1 MGLFIVSYVFNVSR
15 VYVYIVEGPIPHWKR
30 VHYKLSLCKDINANE
45 FGFLVMSVFIIRYCN
60 PLNNFSECIKEF
72 FHYWLVC
79 VHSLA

>member
-45 FGFLVMSVFIIRYCN
+45 FDRFACDERFY
-60 PLNNFSECIKEF
+60 
-72 FHYWLVC
+72 Y
-79 VHSLA
+79 